1 MIFGLVFELP
11 VVAAILARIGM
22 INARFLARQR
32 KFAVLASALVA
43 AFHADLLTMAVVWT
57 PLYPMYEV
65 SIWIVRVF
73 ERRRAAVAPA
83 PA

>member
-1 MIFGLVFELP
+1 MNDGKVMSFLDHLTELRMRLIRC
-11 VVAAILARIGM
+11 VIALLIG
-22 INARFLARQR
+22 
-32 KFAVLASALVA
+32 
-43 AFHADLLTMAVVWT
+43 MAVVWI
-57 PLYPMYEV
+57 PLYLMYEV